1 MIIELVG
8 PSSSGKTTLIDNL
21 KDINNYDF
29 VFRKDFKTNNP
40 LYFLKISN
48 LKTIYTTY
56 KKIFLLKELSF
67 NNKLF
72 YSKHLSKKIIFINS
86 SNSDTKF
93 LIPDEGL
100 ISIYLSILSIY
111 KVSILEIVQ
120 EILNENSY
128 ICIFI
133 NVDTETLKNRLQE
146 RGFPE
151 GWEKRNIFNN
161 SNDKYEKFFQIKHQ
175 FKLHYLALKEK
186 KEINTIFFEIDN
198 NHEIDLGIKNIVS
211 IINNI

>member
-8 PSSSGKTTLIDNL
+8 PSSSGKTTLIYNL

-86 SNSDTKF
+86 FNSDTKF
-93 LIPDEGL
+93 LIPDE
-100 ISIYLSILSIY
+100 
-111 KVSILEIVQ
+111 
-120 EILNENSY
+120 
-128 ICIFI
+128 
-133 NVDTETLKNRLQE
+133 
-146 RGFPE
+146 
-151 GWEKRNIFNN
+151 
-161 SNDKYEKFFQIKHQ
+161 
-175 FKLHYLALKEK
+175 
-186 KEINTIFFEIDN
+186 
-198 NHEIDLGIKNIVS
+198 
-211 IINNI
+211 